1 MAANDGQVGH
11 IYLLDRHLVDF
22 ADWLHRWSGQEVD
35 PDSIF
40 DCQIKCIHE
49 YKWQLLNILH
59 IMVLYN
65 QLRYDSHLEVPTPN
79 LFLRRQSGASILA
92 GQAPHQA
99 DQRRGY
105 HHRC

>member
-11 IYLLDRHLVDF
+11 IYLLDRHLIEF

-49 YKWQLLNILH
+49 YKRQLLNILH

-65 QLRYDSHLEVPTPN
+65 QLRPSRWP
-79 LFLRRQSGASILA
+79 RRVVRKTSSSSA
-92 GQAPHQA
+92 
-99 DQRRGY
+99 
-105 HHRC
+105 